1 MLSGAAPFAAFVI
14 AGAVI
19 MIAGS
24 RLARIADALSQ
35 RLGLGAAFFGAVFL
49 GAATSLPGLT
59 ASTLTAWRGAAEL
72 AVSNAVGGIA
82 AQTLFLVFA
91 DIAYRRANLEHAA
104 ASLQNI
110 FYGTALMIM
119 LALTILARAGPDI
132 SFFAVHPVSVV
143 LLAAYAFVV
152 RLTDHAK
159 TQPMWR
165 PRQTE
170 ETKSEDEDADDE
182 KQSTRMLWVWFAGL
196 AAMTLA
202 CGWAVAEAGTV
213 FIERFG
219 MSETAVGVFF
229 IAIATSTPE
238 LVVTIAAV
246 RRGAVRLAIGGI
258 LGGNAFD
265 TLFIAAS
272 DMAYRQGSIYHAMSD
287 RQAFWIA
294 VAIAMTGLIILG
306 MLARERHGPG
316 NVGFEGVS
324 IAALYGAG
332 AWMSF

>member
-1 MLSGAAPFAAFVI
+1 MPSIAAPLAGFILAAGVI
-14 AGAVI
+14 L
-19 MIAGS
+19 IAGS
-24 RLARIADALSQ
+24 RLARIADALSL

-59 ASTLTAWRGAAEL
+59 ASTLAAYRGSAEL

-82 AQTLFLVFA
+82 AQTRFLVFA

-110 FYGTALMIM
+110 LYGTALMVM
-119 LALTILARAGPDI
+119 LALTMLARSGPDI
-132 SFFAVHPVSVV
+132 TIFAIHPVSFV
-143 LLAAYAFVV
+143 LLGAYGFVV

-159 TQPMWR
+159 SQPMWR
-165 PRQTE
+165 PRQTD
-170 ETKSEDEDADDE
+170 ETKPENEDGDRERH
-182 KQSTRMLWVWFAGL
+182 STHMLWVGFAAL
-196 AAMTLA
+196 AATTLA
-202 CGWAVAEAGTV
+202 AGWAVAEIGTV
-213 FIERFG
+213 FIEHFG

-229 IAIATSTPE
+229 IAVATSTPE
-238 LVVTIAAV
+238 LVVTLAAV

-272 DMAYRQGSIYHAMSD
+272 DIAYREGSIYHAMSG
-287 RQAFWIA
+287 RQEFWIA
-294 VAIAMTGLIILG
+294 VAIAMAGLVILG

-324 IAALYGAG
+324 IAALYAAG